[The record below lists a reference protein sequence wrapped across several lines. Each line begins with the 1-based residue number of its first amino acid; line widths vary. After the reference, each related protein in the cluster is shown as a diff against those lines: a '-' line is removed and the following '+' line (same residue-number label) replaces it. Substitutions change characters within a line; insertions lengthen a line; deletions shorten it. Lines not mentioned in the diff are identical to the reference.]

1 MSFIDKKRPDPFAD
15 GNRLAIFTHDLRWYE
30 CYGDES
36 VEIRE
41 QNRLIVI
48 RINNIREAGRRL
60 GLMSFVAATLLT
72 LAVSGFGGE
81 VTNSLADPAVEM
93 PDFSLLDLAGHN
105 RELHRAGG
113 RAVVLFFTGTGC
125 PIARKSAPKLFALRD
140 KFNEKGVAFWVIDS
154 YADDKLEDVL
164 KEARELDLW
173 KLPYLR
179 DSKQNVALAFHV
191 QRTAEVVALS
201 TKDWHVFYRGM
212 IDDQY
217 AEGAERPAPQNRYLE
232 QALDEFIGNKPI
244 TTASTKAHG
253 CLFTFASGEQSPS
266 YVREVAP
273 LLRQHCVECHRPD
286 GIGPWSLTEHSRAK
300 HYARMM
306 EEVLLTRRMPP
317 WDADPDYGKFA
328 NAHALSAE
336 QTQTLIRW
344 VEAGSPRDE
353 GADPLA
359 EPLSPLPAWSLG
371 QPDVVLRLP
380 EVQQI
385 PATGVLEYRHIR
397 IPSPFTN
404 EVWITGTDI
413 KPGNRKVVHHVI
425 LYAKWPGCPDDG
437 TGNGVHLCGWAPG
450 LPPSRFPEGVGRRLP
465 AGAELNAEVHYT
477 TSGSAQTDQS
487 EIALYVASGPQP
499 RMVEIRR
506 AAEIDVDIPPGS
518 DEARHV
524 ATYAFKRAATLY
536 SLMPHMHFRGK
547 WMRYELLLPDGK
559 KETLL
564 NVPRY
569 DFNWQLGYQLATP
582 LHVPAGSW
590 LLVTGAF
597 DNSSDNA
604 ANPDPHKR
612 VHFGLQSWDEMFI
625 GFFEAADDP
634 APSEQAAVQGAGSNV
649 SSARN

>member
-1 MSFIDKKRPDPFAD
+1 M
-15 GNRLAIFTHDLRWYE
+15 NH
-30 CYGDES
+30 
-36 VEIRE
+36 IRGT
-41 QNRLIVI
+41 
-48 RINNIREAGRRL
+48 GRGL
-60 GLMSFVAATLLT
+60 VLMSCAAAAF
-72 LAVSGFGGE
+72 LALAANGFAE
-81 VTNSLADPAVEM
+81 ENANSTTAQPAVEM

-125 PIARKSAPKLFALRD
+125 PIARKSAPKLLALKD
-140 KFNEKGVAFWVIDS
+140 KFSDKGVAFWVIDS
-154 YADDKLEDVL
+154 YADDKLEDVR

-191 QRTAEVVALS
+191 QRTAEVVAIS
-201 TKDWHVFYRGM
+201 TKDWHVFYQGM

-217 AEGAERPAPQNRYLE
+217 AEGAERSAPQNRYLE
-232 QALDEFIGNKPI
+232 QALEEFSADKTV

-253 CLFTFASGEQSPS
+253 CLFTFERGETVPS
-266 YVREVAP
+266 YVKEVAP

-286 GIGPWSLTEHSRAK
+286 GIGPWSLSEYSRAK

-317 WDADPDYGKFA
+317 WDADPSYGKFA
-328 NAHALSAE
+328 NAHGLTAE

-344 VEAGSPRDE
+344 VEAGAPRDE
-353 GADPLA
+353 GAEPLA
-359 EPLSPLPAWSLG
+359 EPLTPLPAWSLG

-380 EVQQI
+380 EVQEI
-385 PATGVLEYRHIR
+385 PATGVLEYRYIHI
-397 IPSPFTN
+397 PAPFTN

-425 LYAKWPGCPDDG
+425 LYAKWPDCPDDG

-450 LPPSRFPEGVGRRLP
+450 LPPSRFPDGVGRRLP
-465 AGAELNAEVHYT
+465 AGAELTAEVHYT
-477 TSGSAQTDQS
+477 TCGSAQTDQS
-487 EIALYVASGPQP
+487 EIALYLASAPQP
-499 RMVEIRR
+499 RMAEIRR
-506 AAEIDVDIPPGS
+506 AVEIDVDIPPGS
-518 DEARHV
+518 DEARHS
-524 ATYAFKRAATLY
+524 ATYAFKRPATLY

-547 WMRYELLLPDGK
+547 WMRYDLLLPDGK

-582 LHVPAGSW
+582 RHVPAGAW

-597 DNSSDNA
+597 DNSPDNPG
-604 ANPDPHKR
+604 NPDPRKR

-634 APSEQAAVQGAGSNV
+634 ALSEQASVQSGESKT